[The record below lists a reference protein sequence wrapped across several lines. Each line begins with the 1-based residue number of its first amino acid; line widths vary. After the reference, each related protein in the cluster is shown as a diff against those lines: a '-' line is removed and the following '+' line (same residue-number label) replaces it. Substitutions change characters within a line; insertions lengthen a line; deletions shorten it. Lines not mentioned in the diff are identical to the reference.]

1 MSTNARSAR
10 FQAPTRDQAVGAL
23 IRTALAEDVGSG
35 DWTTIWTI
43 PAAAEGAARIVA
55 KEPMTVAGLEVTQQV
70 FHEVDPDLSVKL
82 HSVDGSTAQPEQ
94 ALVQI
99 RGRLRSI
106 LTAERVALNF
116 LGRLSGIATLTR
128 AFVDAVEGTG
138 ARIIDTRKTTPGWRH
153 LEKEAVRA
161 GGGANHRMGLWDMVL
176 IKDNHIAAA
185 GGIGP
190 ALRAVRDQ
198 NRAGLPVEVEVSTLQ
213 ELEEALAAPPDR
225 VLLDNMTLDALR
237 AAVARTT
244 ALDDERPRLEASGN
258 VNLGTVKDIA
268 ATGVDLI
275 SVGALTHSAP
285 SADVS
290 LRVDS

>member
-1 MSTNARSAR
+1 MSTNARSDL
-10 FQAPTRDQAVGAL
+10 FQAPTRDQAVAAL

-35 DWTTIWTI
+35 DWTSVWTI

-55 KEPMTVAGLEVTQQV
+55 KQPMTVAGLEVTRQV
-70 FHEVDPDLSVKL
+70 FHQVDPELSVKL
-82 HSVDGSTAQPEQ
+82 HSVDGSPAQPEQ

-99 RGRLRSI
+99 RGRFRSI

-128 AFVDAVEGTG
+128 AFVDAVAGTG

-153 LEKEAVRA
+153 LEKEAVRS

-190 ALRAVRDQ
+190 ALRAVREQ

-213 ELEEALAAPPDR
+213 ELEEALVAPPDR
-225 VLLDNMTLDALR
+225 VLLDNMTVDALR
-237 AAVARTT
+237 AAVARTAT
-244 ALDDERPRLEASGN
+244 LGDERPLLEASGN
-258 VNLGTVKDIA
+258 VNLGTVEDIA